1 MQQLT
6 STTKQNISTTNL
18 IIITNVSLLILKEIK
33 KDDVMKYA
41 IWVDKLNYIN
51 KLFFLFTMTL

>member
-51 KLFFLFTMTL
+51 KLFFLFTTTL